1 MCMDIQ
7 VNEKKKMMNDKNHDE
22 DVQVVECR
30 VTIGF
35 DKIAVKQELPDEA
48 EIRELAAKMVE
59 ANKAKMVTGVAGPP
73 QQRPPQCLLP
83 QSNLPGILG
92 YLNKRPAD
100 SSTGAPTKPLP
111 AEGKVP
117 PDDESQRGRFGWT
130 SFDDCHIPYI
140 FRSGEKYCAVRILE
154 SKLLNKYLSY
164 LHSDI
169 YSCTCIRSYYITEA
183 ESKLFT
189 EINVKHCEN
198 QFGRDQFTCKD
209 LVVRLSDAKEFY
221 TFLDVCY
228 TKLTAGTN
236 PNVSGGHKAEKCGF
250 IRINKESVVPYT
262 VKDGLQY
269 VPLFYFE
276 GETENLKLKAE
287 KLEGWDLSYLKFCC
301 KVQGIRNELFASETC
316 SVISLN
322 DIKSYFP
329 PGTGFEDYWPT
340 KVMDS
345 QLLVTS
351 KGSGTGGGWTKQ
363 PPTPPATKPVT
374 VQNNVNKA
382 PIDARVAPIRN
393 ILPRG
398 SVSNAS
404 QVQQQQRGVVNQPRP
419 VVTTHPAH
427 SSPTALPPGRPN
439 IVTQPMLNSVQ
450 NVNGWTGLV
459 GGQPTFQTALVSQA
473 NSIIRMPSTL
483 NMHSQMST
491 QPKNYSQQPTRS
503 RGGGGS
509 ATAQYPGVYP
519 VTTMQTVAQAQPPPL
534 VRATVHSS
542 QSNLGYPT
550 YGKDDWVTS
559 TYTTPSL
566 GVPNAVTA
574 NTYPQM
580 LGLSEQVQALM
591 PSPTSTLLHQQRH
604 TPSVHNASHT
614 KYPPPLIPVNG
625 NNNNSRDSRGR
636 KQLISIPETHVSTCQ
651 VQPYQIQKALVE
663 DKMVPCINFK
673 PYIYSELLM
682 TLSDFVAQYFPA
694 CDINGCRQV
703 ITDVL
708 HIDLYQGNRLQM
720 NMLMEA
726 GKCSSLNEELP
737 LIQVKSIMKYMP
749 QLKYMFNRGDMVIA
763 PAPAHSSEEHP
774 AKKRQRTS

>member
-1 MCMDIQ
+1 MALPSI
-7 VNEKKKMMNDKNHDE
+7 ESTLIHGKASPGS
-22 DVQVVECR
+22 R
-30 VTIGF
+30 GF

-398 SVSNAS
+398 SVSNAP